1 VADLAD
7 LQNRLRS
14 DPKLQQEFLSDPAG
28 VLQREGLTLSP
39 QAEKDLRD
47 LVTQLQGPKPA
58 VPGAS
63 VKSTT
68 AAPARTQRLDNEL

>member
-1 VADLAD
+1 VPDLAD
-7 LQNRLRS
+7 LQNRLRA
-14 DPKLQQEFLSDPAG
+14 DPKLQQEFLRDPAG
-28 VLQREGLTLSP
+28 VLKREGLTLSP

-47 LVTQLQGPKPA
+47 LVAQLQGPKPP

-68 AAPARTQRLDNEL
+68 AAPARTERMDTEL